1 MIKGSGIFMKFKSH
15 EAQIVD
21 DFPTDQL
28 ILASGSE
35 LGQKEL
41 ERLMEQLKNDKRIA
55 EAMFGGLFEI
65 DYIMEPVVIM
75 KQEEYDNLIKG

>member
-1 MIKGSGIFMKFKSH
+1 
-15 EAQIVD
+15 
-21 DFPTDQL
+21 
-28 ILASGSE
+28 
-35 LGQKEL
+35 
-41 ERLMEQLKNDKRIA
+41 MEQLKNDKRIA